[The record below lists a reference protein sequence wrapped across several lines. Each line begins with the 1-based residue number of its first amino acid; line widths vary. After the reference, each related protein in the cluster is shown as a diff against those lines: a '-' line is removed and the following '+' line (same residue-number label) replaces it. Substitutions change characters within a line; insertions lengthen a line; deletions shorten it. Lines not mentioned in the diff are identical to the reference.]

1 MGYTHYYR
9 GLTATPVVVADDR
22 KIIDASG
29 VTICGPRGEGLP
41 ILSETHG
48 IRLNG
53 FAAAGEAYATF
64 TVLGLAGFARATPAW
79 FCTTDRKPYDVVV
92 TAILTAAAI
101 RKPWNTAQRRPMEQM
116 GTRHHALRN
125 GSPAPHP
132 GPKDRT
138 RHRHRGHAP
147 RKLTPGFGPSRAS

>member
-1 MGYTHYYR
+1 MIAKVPIEGEGMGYTHYYR

-64 TVLGLAGFARATPAW
+64 TVLGLARFARATPAW

-101 RKPWNTAQRRPMEQM
+101 RNPGTLRSDGQWNKWAPGITLYETAVQP
-116 GTRHHALRN
+116 
-125 GSPAPHP
+125 
-132 GPKDRT
+132 
-138 RHRHRGHAP
+138 
-147 RKLTPGFGPSRAS
+147 LTPDQKIALDIDIEAMRPES